1 MKNLTIFSSDRFG
14 DIRTINVN
22 GEPWFVGKDVAA
34 ILGYERTTKAVAD
47 HIDAEDIDEV
57 PIQDSIGRMQKT
69 PIINESGLYSLILS
83 SKLPEAKAFKR
94 WITHEVI
101 PSIRRNGAYMTPDTI
116 EKVLLDPDTII
127 GLATRLKE
135 EQERTRLLS
144 EQNAVQKQQIAE
156 LQPKASYYDICL
168 NCSDLIPIST
178 IAKDYG
184 KSAIAMNVL
193 LHELGI
199 QYRHGDTW
207 LLYQKYAQGGYTST
221 KTHVVY
227 DYRGDPHTKVSTCW
241 TQRGRLFLYD
251 LLKQNGILPV
261 IEAEAAV
268 SCGEL

>member
-1 MKNLTIFSSDRFG
+1 MKEMLNFSNPQFG
-14 DIRTINVN
+14 EIRTAIINQ
-22 GEPWFVGKDVAA
+22 EPWFVAVDICAALDVSNATVA
-34 ILGYERTTKAVAD
+34 VGRLEEDERAKLNLGRQGETT
-47 HIDAEDIDEV
+47 
-57 PIQDSIGRMQKT
+57 
-69 PIINESGLYSLILS
+69 IINEPGLYSLVLGS
-83 SKLPEAKAFKR
+83 RKPEAKAFKR

-144 EQNAVQKQQIAE
+144 EQNAVQRQQIAE

-184 KSAIAMNVL
+184 KSAVAMNAL

-251 LLKQNGILPV
+251 LLKQNGILPA

>member
-1 MKNLTIFSSDRFG
+1 MRDLITFSSVQFG
-14 DIRTINVN
+14 DIRTTNVN
-22 GEPWFVGKDVAA
+22 GEPWFVAADVCRALD
-34 ILGYERTTKAVAD
+34 LGTTSKAVERLD
-47 HIDAEDIDEV
+47 DDEKGV
-57 PIQDSIGRMQKT
+57 NSIPTLGGKQNLT
-69 PIINESGLYSLILS
+69 IINEPGLYSLVLGS
-83 SKLPEAKAFKR
+83 RKPEAKAFKR

-101 PSIRRNGAYMTPDTI
+101 PSIRRNGAYMTPETI

-144 EQNAVQKQQIAE
+144 EQNAVQRQQIAE

-184 KSAIAMNVL
+184 KSAVAMNAL

-251 LLKQNGILPV
+251 FLKQNGILPV
-261 IEAEAAV
+261 IEAEISV
-268 SCGEL
+268 SCAEL

>member
-1 MKNLTIFSSDRFG
+1 MKEMLNFSNPQFG
-14 DIRTINVN
+14 EIRTTIINQ
-22 GEPWFVGKDVAA
+22 EPWFVATDVCKALELSNNRVAIERLDDDEKGVISTDTLGGKQN
-34 ILGYERTTKAVAD
+34 LT
-47 HIDAEDIDEV
+47 
-57 PIQDSIGRMQKT
+57 
-69 PIINESGLYSLILS
+69 IINEPGLYSLVLGS
-83 SKLPEAKAFKR
+83 RKPEAKAFKR

-116 EKVLLDPDTII
+116 EKVLLDPDMII

-144 EQNAVQKQQIAE
+144 EQNAVQRQQIAE

-184 KSAIAMNVL
+184 KSAIAMNAL
-193 LHELGI
+193 LHELGV

-207 LLYQKYAQGGYTST
+207 LLYQKYAQRGYTST

-227 DYRGDPHTKVSTCW
+227 DYKGDPHTKVTTCW

-261 IEAEAAV
+261 IEAESAV
-268 SCGEL
+268 SCEEL

>member
-101 PSIRRNGAYMTPDTI
+101 PSIRRNGAYMTADTI
-116 EKVLLDPDTII
+116 EKVLMDPDMII

-144 EQNAVQKQQIAE
+144 EQNAVQRQQIAE

-168 NCSDLIPIST
+168 NCSDL
-178 IAKDYG
+178 
-184 KSAIAMNVL
+184 
-193 LHELGI
+193 
-199 QYRHGDTW
+199 
-207 LLYQKYAQGGYTST
+207 
-221 KTHVVY
+221 
-227 DYRGDPHTKVSTCW
+227 
-241 TQRGRLFLYD
+241 
-251 LLKQNGILPV
+251 
-261 IEAEAAV
+261 
-268 SCGEL
+268 

>member
-14 DIRTINVN
+14 DIRITDEN
-22 GEPWFVGKDVAA
+22 GEPWFVAADVCRALELGNPSQA
-34 ILGYERTTKAVAD
+34 ISRLDEDEKRTTLISNESAATGISPVAF
-47 HIDAEDIDEV
+47 
-57 PIQDSIGRMQKT
+57 
-69 PIINESGLYSLILS
+69 INEPGLYSLVLGS
-83 SKLPEAKAFKR
+83 RKPEAKAFKR

-144 EQNAVQKQQIAE
+144 EQNAVQRQQIAE

-184 KSAIAMNVL
+184 KSAVAMNAL

-261 IEAEAAV
+261 IEAAV